1 MLSQQQRDAD
11 GRATQ
16 SGINAHCRALHTRG
30 REEKHHQSKRGR
42 SLADNEKP
50 CYVSSTGNQ
59 MKRGRKTGGDGEKQE
74 RESFRRTDNEGMNA
88 LDYCKAFMVEDKIKP
103 KGPLLNNDTAFS
115 SLFYPPLHK

>member
-11 GRATQ
+11 GRAAQ

-50 CYVSSTGNQ
+50 CPVFVRW
-59 MKRGRKTGGDGEKQE
+59 KARGSEGGKKKGDGEEETFQ
-74 RESFRRTDNEGMNA
+74 RRRDKGMSP
-88 LDYCKAFMVEDKIKP
+88 LHYCKEIS
-103 KGPLLNNDTAFS
+103 G
-115 SLFYPPLHK
+115 

>member
-11 GRATQ
+11 GRAAQ

-50 CYVSSTGNQ
+50 CSVFVRWKTRGSEGGKKNKKGN
-59 MKRGRKTGGDGEKQE
+59 GAEET
-74 RESFRRTDNEGMNA
+74 FWRRCDKGMGP
-88 LDYCKAFMVEDKIKP
+88 LHYCKKIS
-103 KGPLLNNDTAFS
+103 G
-115 SLFYPPLHK
+115 